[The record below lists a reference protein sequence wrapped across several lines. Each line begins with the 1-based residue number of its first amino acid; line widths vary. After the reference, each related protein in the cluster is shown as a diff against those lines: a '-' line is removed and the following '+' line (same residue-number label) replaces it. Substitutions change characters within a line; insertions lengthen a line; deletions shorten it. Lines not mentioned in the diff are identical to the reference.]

1 MPGKSESTHQLLKKK
16 LVVYRRPDSE
26 VWQCRYTVDGKKW
39 HSKSTGELELEQASA
54 KAHEILIGSR
64 LLKERNLPVVSK
76 KVSDIAKLAIQKMDD
91 NAGYE
96 AGSDSFPQYK
106 RIINDFIVPF
116 FGKKHIDSI
125 TPKLM
130 GEFDK
135 WRTKKLGKPLAYSS
149 VRKHNVTLNRVF
161 QEALERG
168 YIHKTQIPYLETKGV
183 RSKNYPTFEVVE
195 INAILAHMPAW
206 IVNTKRKKSF
216 WRRHVV
222 HDYVRV
228 LIETGAR
235 PGKELLNLKWKNIR
249 INKVQTGG
257 IVVVPDVVAKN
268 SSKSED
274 PEFIDREPINSKYD
288 SEGNCLNEPEFDV
301 TVYMDVYGKT
311 KDRTLNGFAVSY
323 QVLNEIV
330 KRNYTG
336 ENATTLEELTQ
347 NKSEDFVFRSSW
359 NMHDDYLDA
368 CECFNHMFDGFLKD
382 HNLLID
388 PKTGRKRVFYSIR
401 SAYTTAALNLDA
413 VPIRDLSKQL
423 GNSVVMIQKHYDRAT
438 GEAITKNVKAAN
450 THIAFFGHAEIPE
463 IYQSNKSKMLS

>member
-1 MPGKSESTHQLLKKK
+1 MPAKIESTHQLIKKK
-16 LVVYRRPDSE
+16 LVVYKRPDSE
-26 VWQCRYTVDGKKW
+26 TWQCRYTVDGKKW
-39 HSKSTGELELEQASA
+39 HSKSTGEFELEQASA

-168 YIHKTQIPYLETKGV
+168 YLHKTQIPYLETKGV
-183 RSKNYPTFEVVE
+183 RSRNYPTFEVVE

-206 IVNTKRKKSF
+206 IVSTKREKSF

-249 INKVQTGG
+249 IKKVQTGG
-257 IVVVPDVVAKN
+257 VVVVPDVAAMN
-268 SSKSED
+268 SNKSEE
-274 PEFIDREPINSKYD
+274 PEFMEREPIDSKYD
-288 SEGNCLNEPEFDV
+288 AEGNCLNEPEWDV
-301 TVYMDVYGKT
+301 TVYMDVWGKT
-311 KDRTLNGFAVSY
+311 KDRTVNGFAVSY
-323 QVLNEIV
+323 QVLNESS
-330 KRNYTG
+330 KTRTG
-336 ENATTLEELTQ
+336 ASRRCTW
-347 NKSEDFVFRSSW
+347 KRSSRPRLPTSTSQKS
-359 NMHDDYLDA
+359 NPA
-368 CECFNHMFDGFLKD
+368 VSPTRDGQR
-382 HNLLID
+382 
-388 PKTGRKRVFYSIR
+388 GC
-401 SAYTTAALNLDA
+401 A
-413 VPIRDLSKQL
+413 
-423 GNSVVMIQKHYDRAT
+423 
-438 GEAITKNVKAAN
+438 EA
-450 THIAFFGHAEIPE
+450 
-463 IYQSNKSKMLS
+463 

>member
-1 MPGKSESTHQLLKKK
+1 MPAKIESTHQLIKKK
-16 LVVYRRPDSE
+16 LVVYKRPDSDA
-26 VWQCRYTVDGKKW
+26 WQCRYTVDGKKW
-39 HSKSTGELELEQASA
+39 HCKTTGLTELDEAIP
-54 KAHEILIGSR
+54 KAHEILIAAR

-91 NAGYE
+91 NVGYE

-125 TPKLM
+125 TPKMM
-130 GEFDK
+130 GDFDK
-135 WRTKKLGKPLAYSS
+135 WRTQMLGKPLAYSS
-149 VRKHNVTLNRVF
+149 ARKHNVTLNRIF
-161 QEALERG
+161 QEAIERG
-168 YIHKTQIPYLETKGV
+168 YVHKTQIPYLETKGV
-183 RSKNYPTFEVVE
+183 KSKNYPTFEVVE

-206 IVNTKRKKSF
+206 IVNTKHKKSF

-249 INKVQTGG
+249 IKKVQNGG
-257 IVVVPDVVAKN
+257 MVTVPDVDAMPE
-268 SSKSED
+268 SKTGD
-274 PEFIDREPINSKYD
+274 PQFVDLEPIDSKYD
-288 SEGNCLNEPEFDV
+288 AEGNCLSEPEWDV

-311 KDRTLNGFAVSY
+311 KDRTVNGFAVTY
-323 QVLNEIV
+323 KVLNEIV

-336 ENATTLEELTQ
+336 DNATTLETLTQ
-347 NKSEDFVFRSSW
+347 NKSDDFVFRSHW
-359 NMHDDYLDA
+359 NMHDDYRDA
-368 CECFNHMFDGFLKD
+368 CECFNHMFDGFLED

-401 SAYTTAALNLDA
+401 SAFTTAALNLDA

-438 GEAITKNVKAAN
+438 GEAITKNVKASN
-450 THIAFFGHAEIPE
+450 THNAFFGDAKIPE
-463 IYQSNKSKMLS
+463 IYQSKKAKQPA

>member
-168 YIHKTQIPYLETKGV
+168 YLHKTQIPYLETKGV

-206 IVNTKRKKSF
+206 IVNTKHKKSF

-235 PGKELLNLKWKNIR
+235 PGKELL
-249 INKVQTGG
+249 
-257 IVVVPDVVAKN
+257 
-268 SSKSED
+268 
-274 PEFIDREPINSKYD
+274 
-288 SEGNCLNEPEFDV
+288 
-301 TVYMDVYGKT
+301 
-311 KDRTLNGFAVSY
+311 
-323 QVLNEIV
+323 
-330 KRNYTG
+330 
-336 ENATTLEELTQ
+336 
-347 NKSEDFVFRSSW
+347 
-359 NMHDDYLDA
+359 
-368 CECFNHMFDGFLKD
+368 
-382 HNLLID
+382 
-388 PKTGRKRVFYSIR
+388 
-401 SAYTTAALNLDA
+401 
-413 VPIRDLSKQL
+413 
-423 GNSVVMIQKHYDRAT
+423 
-438 GEAITKNVKAAN
+438 
-450 THIAFFGHAEIPE
+450 
-463 IYQSNKSKMLS
+463 